1 MEVIWMPDPEK
12 DYLDTLNFW
21 YKHNG
26 SPTYSKKIDSAIK
39 ALEKEIAKTPYF
51 MAKFYEEFNLY
62 RRTILK
68 GRFLIFYEVKG
79 RKFNQHSTFQK
90 FLSATFGRNSINF
103 IFTPSPFRNN
113 KK

>member
-26 SPTYSKKIDSAIK
+26 SPTYSKKIDSAVK
-39 ALEKEIAKTPYF
+39 VLEKEIAKNPYF

-68 GRFLIFYEVKG
+68 GRFLIFYEVKEEE
-79 RKFNQHSTFQK
+79 N
-90 FLSATFGRNSINF
+90 LIN
-103 IFTPSPFRNN
+103 ILHFRSSYQQPLEEIL
-113 KK
+113 